1 MKAEIAELE
10 GSKVRVN
17 VEATEGE
24 CADALSHGLP
34 PFLAA
39 MGVQVT
45 PDTDLDQALH
55 AVAEGSTEDEISFVK
70 LDCAASYLMPRAV
83 EQVGLLPACTPAV
96 VGTQQEADGSLT
108 FGVEVYPKP
117 HVELSSYG
125 PVHIAERTPMP
136 VTEEEIDQRL
146 AAMAMQAAVTQPDII
161 TGKPKKVPAL
171 IDDAWV
177 GKNVDGCS
185 TVDELREKLR
195 ETGERY
201 KRDEF
206 EHKKQNDAIAELAR
220 RMEGDIPDDLVNAV
234 AEGMMAELVS
244 QLSAQG
250 ITVEQFAAQRNTTDE
265 QIRDDARR
273 QARENLIQGAVLDSY
288 FAHECKELEE
298 GDIEGALSVIAPGME
313 EEALRAFKANG
324 FMFTVTETAQRLRA
338 TCAIMET
345 AIVDVVG

>member
-1 MKAEIAELE
+1 MKAEIAERE
-10 GSKVRVN
+10 GSKVRVD

-24 CADALSHGLP
+24 YMDALSRGLP
-34 PFLAA
+34 SFLAS

-45 PDTDLDQALH
+45 PDADLDQALR
-55 AVAEGSTEDEISFVK
+55 AAAEGSTEDEIRFVK

-83 EQVGLLPACTPAV
+83 EQAGLFPACTPAI

-117 HVELSSYG
+117 HVDLSSYE
-125 PVHIAERTPMP
+125 PVRIAERAPMP

-146 AAMAMQAAVTQPDII
+146 AAMAMRSAVTQPDIV

-171 IDDAWV
+171 IDDGWV
-177 GKNVDGCS
+177 SKNVDGCS

-206 EHKKQNDAIAELAR
+206 EHRKQNDAIAELAR

-234 AEGMMAELVS
+234 AEGMMAELAS

-250 ITVEQFAAQRNTTDE
+250 MTIEQFAAQRNATDE

-288 FAHECKELEE
+288 FAHECKELKE
-298 GDIEGALSVIAPGME
+298 GDIESALSVIAPGME
-313 EEALRAFKANG
+313 EEALRAFMANG

-345 AIVDVVG
+345 AVVDVVG